1 MDDVTTQ
8 KELGDGE
15 GAGVES
21 LLVTRMRRFG
31 PPALIVVL
39 LAAAVALGVPLL
51 NSGNATVAEP
61 RIPLF
66 VLVGCWAAF
75 ELVVLYLQFGKN
87 FDNTVTISVTEIPLA
102 LGLLF
107 ATPVDLILA
116 AVATPVLIDL
126 LVRRKSALKLVF
138 NGTSRALDVCIAL
151 SIFRALNPS
160 DPLSAQGWAALCLA
174 VTASALASTFGVAA
188 VISLTIGRLPLRDLW
203 SQVLWAGTLAALGV
217 TLSFVAG
224 LALQSGD
231 SAIVPLLGAL
241 VAFLLMMRGISLL
254 TERQL
259 SLASLQ
265 SLGQRLALAHD
276 VDSILAT
283 ALETSTEMLVARD
296 VEVYLRVPEDLSTLL
311 QVRQSADGGLVRTP
325 VERESLPDTR
335 GVLQD
340 RSAVVAAAPLTLGH
354 EVVMSATGRSTA
366 MRPFG
371 SKDARLLDMIAH
383 QTGATLHTAHL
394 FEQLRHDALHDTLT
408 DLPNRRSLLE
418 TAHEHVSLGHPVEL
432 VWLGIRDLQGVNA
445 ALGHERGDE
454 MLVQIGRRLQAASG
468 RDAVVARVGG
478 DEFAI
483 LLPTIADGS
492 SASEAVTAA
501 LASLSEPFMLAR
513 VQVLVRASAGVA
525 LEPGGFGGTAEDLL
539 RRADIAMR
547 HASRTGRAVE
557 HYTPP
562 LETATSER
570 LELAV
575 DLQTGITRG
584 ELTLYAQPQIRLEDD
599 AVTGVEMLV
608 RWNHPRLGLLQPFA
622 FVPLAEQTGL
632 DWPLTAWVL
641 DEGLKSLAAW
651 SASGLGLSISVNV
664 SPNALC
670 NGRLRD
676 LTEELLTRHRVPGGR
691 LVIEV
696 TESGLLTNT
705 TMAAEVLKGLSA
717 LGVRVSID
725 DFGTGFSSLSHLR
738 RLPVDQIKIDYSFV
752 RTMLRDSDDAAIVRS
767 VIGLSK
773 GLGLACVA
781 EGIEDQQ
788 VYAALQELGCDSAQ
802 GHYLARP
809 MPVDQVATWLQSTNS
824 HPWTSSPVKR
834 EARG

>member
-1 MDDVTTQ
+1 M
-8 KELGDGE
+8 ELEDGE
-15 GAGVES
+15 GSGVETR
-21 LLVTRMRRFG
+21 LVIRMRRFG

-39 LAAAVALGVPLL
+39 LAAAFALGIPLL
-51 NSGNATVAEP
+51 DSGNATVADP
-61 RIPLF
+61 RIPLL

-75 ELVVLYLQFGKN
+75 ELVLLYLQFGKN
-87 FDNTVTISVTEIPLA
+87 LDNAVTISATEIPLA

-107 ATPVDLILA
+107 ATPVDLVLA

-126 LVRRKSALKLVF
+126 IRRRKPALKQVF
-138 NGTSRALDVCIAL
+138 NGSSRALDVCIAL
-151 SIFRALNPS
+151 SIYRALDPA

-188 VISLTIGRLPLRDLW
+188 VISLTIGRLPLRDL
-203 SQVLWAGTLAALGV
+203 SNQVLWAGMLAPWGA

-224 LALQSGD
+224 LALQAGH
-231 SAIVPLLGAL
+231 SAVVPLLVSL

-254 TERQL
+254 TERQMN
-259 SLASLQ
+259 LASLQ
-265 SLGQRLALAHD
+265 SLGQRLASAHN

-283 ALETSTEMLVARD
+283 ALDTSTEMLVARE
-296 VEVYLRVPEDLSTLL
+296 VEVYLHSPKDLSTLL
-311 QVRQSADGGLVRTP
+311 QVRQGSNGELVQTP
-325 VERESLPDTR
+325 VGGEDIPDKR
-335 GVLQD
+335 GVLED
-340 RSAVVAAAPLTLGH
+340 RSTVVAAAPQTLGH
-354 EVVMSATGRSTA
+354 EVVMSATGRSVA

-383 QTGATLHTAHL
+383 QTGATLNTAHL
-394 FEQLRHDALHDTLT
+394 FERLRHDALHDTLT

-418 TAHEHVSLGHPVEL
+418 TVRTHVSRGHPVEL

-445 ALGHERGDE
+445 ALGHDRGDE

-468 RDAVVARVGG
+468 PDAVVGRVGG

-483 LLPTIADGS
+483 LLATIPDGS
-492 SASEAVTAA
+492 SASEAASAA
-501 LASLSEPFMLAR
+501 LTSLSEPFMLAR
-513 VQVLVRASAGVA
+513 VQVLVRASAGFAV
-525 LEPGGFGGTAEDLL
+525 EPGGFGGTAEDLL

-547 HASRTGRAVE
+547 FAQRTGRTVE
-557 HYTPP
+557 RYTPE

-584 ELTLYAQPQIRLEDD
+584 ELTLYAQPQIRLGDD
-599 AVTGVEMLV
+599 AITGVEMLV
-608 RWNHPRLGLLQPFA
+608 RWNHPRLGLLQPVA

-632 DWPLTAWVL
+632 DWPMTAWVL
-641 DEGLKSLAAW
+641 DEALKSLAEWGA
-651 SASGLGLSISVNV
+651 AGLELSVSVNV

-670 NGRLRD
+670 DGRLRD
-676 LTEELLTRHRVPGGR
+676 LTEELLARHGVPGRR

-696 TESGLLTNT
+696 TESGLLMNT
-705 TMAAEVLKGLSA
+705 TMAAEVLNGLSA

-752 RTMLRDSDDAAIVRS
+752 TTMLRDNDDAAIVRS
-767 VIGLSK
+767 VVGLSK
-773 GLGLACVA
+773 GLGLTCVA
-781 EGIEDQQ
+781 EGIEDEY

-802 GHYLARP
+802 GYYMARP
-809 MPVDQVATWLQSTNS
+809 MPVEQIVTWMQSTQNHS
-824 HPWTSSPVKR
+824 WTASASSGGP
-834 EARG
+834 RG